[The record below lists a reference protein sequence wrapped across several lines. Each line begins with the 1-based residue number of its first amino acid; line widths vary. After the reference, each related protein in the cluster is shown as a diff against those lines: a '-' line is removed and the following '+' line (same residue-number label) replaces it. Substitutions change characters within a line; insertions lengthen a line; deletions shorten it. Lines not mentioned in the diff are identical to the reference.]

1 MQGYAEVDEED
12 FYDERADEEQV
23 AVESP
28 DAESVEAQEGVQDT
42 KPKKE
47 SVLEKI
53 KIPTYPDKYVRPEG
67 GGVAKVMHD
76 KEGNREEVIICPD
89 NLYVKKRMVDIEG
102 PCYEIAHTSQV

>member
-1 MQGYAEVDEED
+1 MQGYAEVEEE
-12 FYDERADEEQV
+12 FYDERAEE
-23 AVESP
+23 VEAT
-28 DAESVEAQEGVQDT
+28 DAESEDVQEA

-76 KEGNREEVIICPD
+76 
-89 NLYVKKRMVDIEG
+89 
-102 PCYEIAHTSQV
+102 